1 MHGYTG
7 QGRDSLID
15 RGAGEDVLK
24 LDGVSHAFGDVRV
37 LDGVNIDARPGE
49 LLCLLGPSGCGKTTA
64 LRLAAGIEE
73 LQQGRITLAGQ
84 TVAVPGW
91 HVPPER
97 RSVGMVFQDYALFP
111 HLSVLRNVQ
120 FGLGS
125 LDGAARRA
133 RAFEALDQVGMA
145 AYAESYPHMLSGG
158 QQQRVALARALAPK
172 PRVLLLDEPFSGL
185 DSNLRAH
192 IRDETLHVVKD
203 SGTTTLIVTH
213 DPEEAMYMADRI
225 VVMNAG
231 RVEQIDRPETLYNAP
246 ANAFVATFFSSINR
260 LEAVVRSGVVATPFG
275 SVAAPGLPDGRRA
288 EVLIRPE
295 ALRVSRIVDGSL
307 PANAARAHVLDARML
322 RRASFIHLC
331 FGEFDG
337 QHLHFHSREPG
348 RMMPSIGDHV
358 AVTLERSQT
367 FVFPIG

>member
-1 MHGYTG
+1 M
-7 QGRDSLID
+7 S
-15 RGAGEDVLK
+15 EEVLK
-24 LDGVSHAFGDVRV
+24 LEDVSHAFGDTPV
-37 LDGVNIDARPGE
+37 LDGVTIDAKPGE

-84 TVAVPGW
+84 TVAASGL

-120 FGLGS
+120 FGLSS
-125 LDGAARRA
+125 LDSAARRV
-133 RAFEALDQVGMA
+133 RAFEALEQVGMA
-145 AYAESYPHMLSGG
+145 NYAESFPHTLSGG

-231 RVEQIDRPETLYNAP
+231 RVEQIDRPDVLYNAP

-260 LEAVVRSGVVATPFG
+260 LEGEVRSGAVATPFG
-275 SVAAPGLPDGRRA
+275 PVAAPNLPDGSRA

-295 ALRVSRIVDGSL
+295 ALRVTMLNGTL
-307 PANAARAHVLDARML
+307 AAGQAQAHVLDVRML

-331 FGEFDG
+331 FGEFAG

-348 RMMPSIGDHV
+348 RMMPKIGDHV

-367 FVFPIG
+367 FVFPLAAKAS